1 MTKLS
6 AFFCKKHLAH
16 TYVGRKKLFWH
27 PKFIFG
33 ALGRHFF
40 QTSVTFQK
48 LRIFRKLRILG
59 VDSILYLL
67 TTYHYQTAVMKE
79 RLTLCSSKTYK
90 WYYLFDTFFEYSSV
104 LMAVITTVFE
114 YVHTSEA
121 CDIEGASLLFTFSFC
136 LPSSEI
142 DYSVSRFSSETE
154 SRFVFFVK
162 NKSNRNE

>member
-1 MTKLS
+1 M
-6 AFFCKKHLAH
+6 
-16 TYVGRKKLFWH
+16 
-27 PKFIFG
+27 
-33 ALGRHFF
+33 
-40 QTSVTFQK
+40 
-48 LRIFRKLRILG
+48 RILG

-79 RLTLCSSKTYK
+79 RLTLCSSKTCK

-136 LPSSEI
+136 LPDKLNYSCVTLLKQNTLPHLKQNPASSSDIIQFQGPHKPLEKCE
-142 DYSVSRFSSETE
+142 YSLVILQNKNVPWWTLSCKFAASVVLCSSKFRFIEM
-154 SRFVFFVK
+154 
-162 NKSNRNE
+162 

>member
-6 AFFCKKHLAH
+6 AVFCNKNLAH
-16 TYVGRKKLFWH
+16 TYVRRKKLFRH
-27 PKFIFG
+27 PKFILG

-59 VDSILYLL
+59 VNSILYLL

-79 RLTLCSSKTYK
+79 RLTLCSSKTY
-90 WYYLFDTFFEYSSV
+90 YLFDTFFEYSSV
-104 LMAVITTVFE
+104 LMAVITTVFK

-121 CDIEGASLLFTFSFC
+121 CDIEGASLLFTC
-136 LPSSEI
+136 LLYTSPSPR
-142 DYSVSRFSSETE
+142 DRG
-154 SRFVFFVK
+154 
-162 NKSNRNE
+162 